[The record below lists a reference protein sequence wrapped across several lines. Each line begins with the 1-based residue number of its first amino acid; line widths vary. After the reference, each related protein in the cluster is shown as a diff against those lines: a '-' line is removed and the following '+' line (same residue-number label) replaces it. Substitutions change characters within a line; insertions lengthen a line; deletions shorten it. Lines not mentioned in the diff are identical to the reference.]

1 MMWAMAE
8 AEGRPGTEGI
18 AGLDTSVAHPARVY
32 DYWLGG
38 KDNFAADR
46 EAAERVLAAAPGLR
60 YRVRANRAFLGRAT
74 RYLAADAGL
83 RQFLDIGTG
92 IPAAGNTHE
101 VAQRVA
107 PDTRVVYVDN
117 DPVVLLHAEALL
129 RSTAEGATDYV
140 QADLRDPGTIL
151 DRAAALLDF
160 GQPVAVMLLGV
171 LHLIQDAEDP
181 WGIVARLMAAMP
193 PGSYLAISHPAIDI
207 HQSQANAQ
215 RVYNERVATPQTL
228 RTREQVARF
237 FAGLEMVDPGL
248 VQVHQWRPDPG
259 DFAPEGTR
267 SAHGAVARKPPRLA
281 GLMLEPGG
289 YLASACAT
297 RSMTASRS
305 SRAPAR

>member
-74 RYLAADAGL
+74 RYLAAEAGI

-101 VAQRVA
+101 VAQRAA
-107 PDTRVVYVDN
+107 PDARVVYVDN
-117 DPVVLLHAEALL
+117 DPIVLLHAQAL
-129 RSTAEGATDYV
+129 
-140 QADLRDPGTIL
+140 
-151 DRAAALLDF
+151 
-160 GQPVAVMLLGV
+160 
-171 LHLIQDAEDP
+171 DP
-181 WGIVARLMAAMP
+181 WGIVAGLMAAMP
-193 PGSYLAISHPAIDI
+193 DGSYLTISHPAIDI
-207 HQSQANAQ
+207 HHSQADAQ

-237 FAGLEMVDPGL
+237 FTGLELVEPGL
-248 VQVHQWRPDPG
+248 VQVHQWRPEPG
-259 DFAPEGTR
+259 DLAPDGTV
-267 SAHGAVARKPPRLA
+267 SAHGAVGLKA
-281 GLMLEPGG
+281 G
-289 YLASACAT
+289 A
-297 RSMTASRS
+297 
-305 SRAPAR
+305 

>member
-1 MMWAMAE
+1 MSDSAQEETMS
-8 AEGRPGTEGI
+8 GDLSR
-18 AGLDTSVAHPARVY
+18 LDTGTAHIARVY

-46 EAAERVLAAAPGLR
+46 EAAERVLAVAPGLR

-74 RYLAADAGL
+74 RYLAGDAGL

-107 PDTRVVYVDN
+107 PDARVVYVDN
-117 DPVVLLHAEALL
+117 DPIVLLHAQALL
-129 RSTAEGATDYV
+129 RGTPEGATGYL
-140 QADLRDPGTIL
+140 QADLRDPGAIL

-181 WGIVARLMAAMP
+181 WDIVARLMAAMP
-193 PGSYLAISHPAIDI
+193 PGSYLTISHPAIDI

-237 FAGLEMVDPGL
+237 FGGLELVDPGL
-248 VQVHQWRPDPG
+248 VQVHQWRPGPG
-259 DFAPEGTR
+259 DSAPEGTV
-267 SAHGAVARKPPRLA
+267 SAHGAVARKPGA
-281 GLMLEPGG
+281 
-289 YLASACAT
+289 
-297 RSMTASRS
+297 
-305 SRAPAR
+305 